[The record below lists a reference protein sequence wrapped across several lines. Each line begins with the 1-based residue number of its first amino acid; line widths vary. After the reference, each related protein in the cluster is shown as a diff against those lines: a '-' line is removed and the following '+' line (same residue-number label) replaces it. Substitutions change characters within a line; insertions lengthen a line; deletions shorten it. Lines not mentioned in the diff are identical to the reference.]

1 MKKWKKTAGL
11 PESTTRVP
19 IYCDESHKEEWK
31 EEAEEKGYN
40 SMSKYLYEL
49 VQEARAYRE
58 EGFLSH
64 HQSRK
69 RIAELQEEVDELRD
83 KLEKEKQ
90 TSTTEE
96 IDEVDFLERFL
107 THQYQPLNSIL
118 EDIAESGVLDD
129 IIRKPVED
137 QLFHLAQQDRV
148 EYKRGHGWKLKQ
160 KEGGDE

>member
-49 VQEARAYRE
+49 VQEARPYRE

-83 KLEKEKQ
+83 KLEKEEQ
-90 TSTTEE
+90 TNATGE

-107 THQYQPLNSIL
+107 THKYQPLNSIL

-129 IIRKPVED
+129 VIRKPVED
-137 QLFHLAQQDRV
+137 QLFYLAQQDRV
-148 EYKRGHGWKLKQ
+148 EYKRGHGWKLK
-160 KEGGDE
+160 EGGDE